1 MATAA
6 MASDE
11 LSINRFNPY
20 TWSGTFGVYSDG
32 FPSTIPVD
40 GSYTTEI
47 SETPTIYTDSL
58 EGSADPNM
66 NLSGSMYLKTADTS
80 PAPFRGFPARK
91 NEFPDGTVT
100 WMRPGQP
107 WSWTSEC
114 SCGGGNN
121 CNCRNQKY
129 ADDTWT
135 AVFRN
140 KGNDILIWLMIA
152 AIAMYVYSRLKK

>member
-6 MASDE
+6 MACDD

-32 FPSTIPVD
+32 FPSTIPID

-47 SETPTIYTDSL
+47 SEEPTVYSDSV
-58 EGSADPNM
+58 ESASDPNM
-66 NLSGSMYLKTADTS
+66 NLSGSMYLKTADSS

-107 WSWTSEC
+107 WSWT
-114 SCGGGNN
+114 GGH
-121 CNCRNQKY
+121 RAK
-129 ADDTWT
+129 DDTWT
-135 AVFRN
+135 AGLA
-140 KGNDILIWLMIA
+140 KGQDMLIWLVLIA
-152 AIAMYVYSRLKK
+152 LVIYLFSRIKK

>member
-6 MASDE
+6 MACDD

-32 FPSTIPVD
+32 FPSMIPND

-47 SETPTIYTDSL
+47 SEEPTVYTDSL
-58 EGSADPNM
+58 MGTNDPNM
-66 NLSGSMYLKTADTS
+66 NLSGPMYLKTVDSS
-80 PAPFRGFPARK
+80 PGPFRGFPARK

-107 WSWTSEC
+107 WSWM
-114 SCGGGNN
+114 GGH
-121 CNCRNQKY
+121 RAK
-129 ADDTWT
+129 DDTWT
-135 AVFRN
+135 ARGAAN
-140 KGNDILIWLMIA
+140 GQDLLIWLVLIA
-152 AIAMYVYSRLKK
+152 LVVYLVSRIKK

>member
-6 MASDE
+6 MACDD

-32 FPSTIPVD
+32 FPSTIPID

-47 SETPTIYTDSL
+47 SEEPTVYTDSL
-58 EGSADPNM
+58 MGTNDPNM
-66 NLSGSMYLKTADTS
+66 NLSGSMYLKTAESS

-107 WSWTSEC
+107 WSWM
-114 SCGGGNN
+114 GG
-121 CNCRNQKY
+121 RR
-129 ADDTWT
+129 ASDDTWT
-135 AVFRN
+135 
-140 KGNDILIWLMIA
+140 KGPRGSDLLIWLVFAVIA
-152 AIAMYVYSRLKK
+152 LYLFSRIKK

>member
-1 MATAA
+1 MAC
-6 MASDE
+6 DD

-32 FPSTIPVD
+32 FPSTIPID

-47 SETPTIYTDSL
+47 SEEPTVYSDSV
-58 EGSADPNM
+58 ESASDPNM
-66 NLSGSMYLKTADTS
+66 NLSGSMYLKTADSS

-107 WSWTSEC
+107 WSWT
-114 SCGGGNN
+114 GGH
-121 CNCRNQKY
+121 RAK
-129 ADDTWT
+129 DDTWT
-135 AVFRN
+135 AGLA
-140 KGNDILIWLMIA
+140 KGQDMLIWLVLIVIA
-152 AIAMYVYSRLKK
+152 LYLFSRIKK

>member
-6 MASDE
+6 MACDD

-32 FPSTIPVD
+32 FPSTIPID

-47 SETPTIYTDSL
+47 SEEPTVYTDSL
-58 EGSADPNM
+58 MGANDPIM
-66 NLSGSMYLKTADTS
+66 SQSGSMYLKTAESS

-100 WMRPGQP
+100 WARPGQQ
-107 WSWTSEC
+107 WSWM
-114 SCGGGNN
+114 GG
-121 CNCRNQKY
+121 RR
-129 ADDTWT
+129 ASDDTWT
-135 AVFRN
+135 
-140 KGNDILIWLMIA
+140 KGLRGPDLLIWLVFAVIA
-152 AIAMYVYSRLKK
+152 LYLFSRIKK

>member
-6 MASDE
+6 MACDD

-32 FPSTIPVD
+32 FPSTIAID

-47 SETPTIYTDSL
+47 SEEPTIYTDSL
-58 EGSADPNM
+58 MGGGDPNM
-66 NLSGSMYLKTADTS
+66 NLSGSMYLKTVDSS

-100 WMRPGQP
+100 WARPGQP
-107 WSWTSEC
+107 WSWM
-114 SCGGGNN
+114 GGH
-121 CNCRNQKY
+121 RAK
-129 ADDTWT
+129 DDTWT
-135 AVFRN
+135 AGV
-140 KGNDILIWLMIA
+140 KGQDLLIWLVLIA
-152 AIAMYVYSRLKK
+152 LVIYLFSRIKK

>member
-6 MASDE
+6 MACDE

-32 FPSTIPVD
+32 FPSTIPID

-47 SETPTIYTDSL
+47 SETPTIYTDDL

-66 NLSGSMYLKTADTS
+66 NLSGPMYLKTADTS

-107 WSWTSEC
+107 WSWS
-114 SCGGGNN
+114 GGG
-121 CNCRNQKY
+121 KDK
-129 ADDTWT
+129 AEDDTWT
-135 AVFRN
+135 ITVRTN
-140 KGNDILIWLMIA
+140 GNDMLIWLLIA
-152 AIAMYVYSRLKK
+152 AIAVYVYSRLKK

>member
-1 MATAA
+1 MAC
-6 MASDE
+6 DE

-32 FPSTIPVD
+32 FPSTIPID

-47 SETPTIYTDSL
+47 SETPTIYTDDL

-66 NLSGSMYLKTADTS
+66 NLSGPMYLKTADTS

-107 WSWTSEC
+107 WSWS
-114 SCGGGNN
+114 GGG
-121 CNCRNQKY
+121 KDKA

-135 AVFRN
+135 TTVRTN
-140 KGNDILIWLMIA
+140 GNDMLIWLLIA
-152 AIAMYVYSRLKK
+152 AIAVYVYSRLKK

>member
-6 MASDE
+6 MACDY

-32 FPSTIPVD
+32 FPSTIAID

-47 SETPTIYTDSL
+47 SEEPTVYTDSL
-58 EGSADPNM
+58 VGGSDPNM
-66 NLSGSMYLKTADTS
+66 NLSGPMYLKTADSS

-100 WMRPGQP
+100 WARPGQP
-107 WSWTSEC
+107 WSWM
-114 SCGGGNN
+114 GGH
-121 CNCRNQKY
+121 RAK
-129 ADDTWT
+129 DDTWT
-135 AVFRN
+135 AEV
-140 KGNDILIWLMIA
+140 KGQDLLIWLVLIA
-152 AIAMYVYSRLKK
+152 LVIYLFSRIKK

>member
-6 MASDE
+6 VACDD

-20 TWSGTFGVYSDG
+20 TWSGTFGIYSDG
-32 FPSTIPVD
+32 FPSTIAID

-47 SETPTIYTDSL
+47 SEEPTVYMEPLAGAS
-58 EGSADPNM
+58 DPNL
-66 NLSGSMYLKTADTS
+66 NVSGPMYLKTAESS

-107 WSWTSEC
+107 WSWF
-114 SCGGGNN
+114 GGK
-121 CNCRNQKY
+121 R
-129 ADDTWT
+129 ASDDTWT
-135 AVFRN
+135 ATPI
-140 KGNDILIWLMIA
+140 GTDLLIWLVVIA
-152 AIAMYVYSRLKK
+152 IILYLLSRIKK

>member
-6 MASDE
+6 MACDD

-32 FPSTIPVD
+32 FPSTIPND

-47 SETPTIYTDSL
+47 SEEPTVYTDSL
-58 EGSADPNM
+58 MGTNDANM
-66 NLSGSMYLKTADTS
+66 NLSGSMYLKTADSS
-80 PAPFRGFPARK
+80 PAPFRGFPVRK

-107 WSWTSEC
+107 WSWM
-114 SCGGGNN
+114 GG
-121 CNCRNQKY
+121 RR
-129 ADDTWT
+129 ASDDTWT
-135 AVFRN
+135 AGR
-140 KGNDILIWLMIA
+140 GRGQDLLIWLVLIA
-152 AIAMYVYSRLKK
+152 LVIYLFSRIKK

>member
-6 MASDE
+6 MACDD

-20 TWSGTFGVYSDG
+20 TWSGTFGIYSDG
-32 FPSTIPVD
+32 LPSTIPID

-47 SETPTIYTDSL
+47 SEEPTIYTDSL
-58 EGSADPNM
+58 MGGNDPIMNM
-66 NLSGSMYLKTADTS
+66 SGSMYLKTVDSS

-107 WSWTSEC
+107 WSWM
-114 SCGGGNN
+114 GGH
-121 CNCRNQKY
+121 R
-129 ADDTWT
+129 ASDDTWT
-135 AVFRN
+135 S
-140 KGNDILIWLMIA
+140 GGGQGQDLLIWLVFAVIA
-152 AIAMYVYSRLKK
+152 LYLFSRIKK

>member
-6 MASDE
+6 MACDD

-32 FPSTIPVD
+32 FPSTIPID

-47 SETPTIYTDSL
+47 SEEPTIYTDSL
-58 EGSADPNM
+58 MGTNDPNM
-66 NLSGSMYLKTADTS
+66 NLSGPMYLKTADSS

-107 WSWTSEC
+107 WSWTGSH
-114 SCGGGNN
+114 
-121 CNCRNQKY
+121 RAK
-129 ADDTWT
+129 DDTWT
-135 AVFRN
+135 ARIE
-140 KGNDILIWLMIA
+140 GGSDLLIWLVLIA
-152 AIAMYVYSRLKK
+152 LVIYLFSRIKK

>member
-6 MASDE
+6 MACDD

-32 FPSTIPVD
+32 FPSTIPID

-47 SETPTIYTDSL
+47 SEAPTVYSDSV
-58 EGSADPNM
+58 ESASDPNM
-66 NLSGSMYLKTADTS
+66 NLSGSMYLKTADSS

-107 WSWTSEC
+107 WSWT
-114 SCGGGNN
+114 GGH
-121 CNCRNQKY
+121 RAK
-129 ADDTWT
+129 DDTWT
-135 AVFRN
+135 AGLA
-140 KGNDILIWLMIA
+140 KGQDMLIWLVLIA
-152 AIAMYVYSRLKK
+152 LVIYLFSRIKK

>member
-6 MASDE
+6 MACDD

-32 FPSTIPVD
+32 FPSTIPID

-47 SETPTIYTDSL
+47 SEEPTVYMDPLAGAS
-58 EGSADPNM
+58 DPNM
-66 NLSGSMYLKTADTS
+66 DISGPMYLKTAESS

-107 WSWTSEC
+107 WSWF
-114 SCGGGNN
+114 GGK
-121 CNCRNQKY
+121 R
-129 ADDTWT
+129 ASDDTWT
-135 AVFRN
+135 AAP
-140 KGNDILIWLMIA
+140 KGQDLLIWLVILVIA
-152 AIAMYVYSRLKK
+152 LYLFSRLRK